1 MVCSWIISMCG
12 LFAAH
17 SSLATCENLYTLSK
31 YTNRLL
37 CMEGCQILYALSL
50 STLVAREYL
59 FLRSCL
65 RFAFAQSVDP
75 QFDFELKLCAQQL
88 YTCIYNYT
96 CIEYVLSYALSS

>member
-1 MVCSWIISMCG
+1 MGPCPTGKLQHVYSEVQLQLGIFKRPYSMVCSWIISMCG

-37 CMEGCQILYALSL
+37 CLEGCQILYALSL

-59 FLRSCL
+59 FYGL
-65 RFAFAQSVDP
+65 V
-75 QFDFELKLCAQQL
+75 
-88 YTCIYNYT
+88 
-96 CIEYVLSYALSS
+96 